1 MVQKKKWEW
10 GRIMTLRVEGVEGVR
25 NGYGVCKPGSVALTP
40 LDSLRRKSSKGS
52 LAEGG
57 VINVNSIFRAIND

>member
-1 MVQKKKWEW
+1 
-10 GRIMTLRVEGVEGVR
+10 MTLLRLREMGRGRVVR
-25 NGYGVCKPGSVALTP
+25 NGCKPGALPWTP

-57 VINVNSIFRAIND
+57 VNNVNSIFRAIND